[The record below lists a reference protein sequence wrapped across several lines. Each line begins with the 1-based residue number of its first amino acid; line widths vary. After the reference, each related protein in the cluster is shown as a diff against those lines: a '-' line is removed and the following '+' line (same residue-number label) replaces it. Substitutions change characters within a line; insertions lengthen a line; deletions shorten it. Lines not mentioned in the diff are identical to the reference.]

1 MPSEQTDAIVLRLV
15 EFSETSLIVTLYTR
29 DLGRISAIA
38 KGARRPKSPFE
49 GALDILSVCRIV
61 VITKS
66 SDALDILTEAKLQ
79 RRFRA
84 ADRGLTRLY
93 CGFYLAE
100 LLRLWSDEGS
110 PNRELFDLGLECIER
125 IDGEGDALA
134 AVLFFELQGLRVI
147 GNAPATQAC
156 VSCGGAVELTMPRI
170 PFGYHLGGVLCPPC
184 AARERQ
190 VASLSRE
197 AIKQIARLQQ
207 PHAHPPAG
215 LEGHAYRE
223 LRAVLTRYIATM
235 LGNPPRT
242 QSLLPAS
249 WVSH

>member
-61 VITKS
+61 VISKAS
-66 SDALDILTEAKLQ
+66 EALDILTEAKLQ

-110 PNRELFDLGLECIER
+110 PNQELFELALQSIER
-125 IDGEGDALA
+125 IDGDGDALA
-134 AVLFFELQGLRVI
+134 TVLHFELQGLRVI

-156 VSCGGAVELTMPRI
+156 VSCGAGVELTLPRV
-170 PFGYHLGGVLCPPC
+170 PFGYHLGGVLCQPC
-184 AARERQ
+184 AARQRQ
-190 VASLSRE
+190 VASLTRQ
-197 AIKQIARLQQ
+197 AIELIAGMQQ
-207 PHAHPPAG
+207 PGAAPLDRLDG
-215 LEGHAYRE
+215 SAYRE

>member
-29 DLGRISAIA
+29 ELGRISAIA

-61 VITKS
+61 VISKT

-84 ADRGLTRLY
+84 AQRGLTRLY

-110 PNRELFDLGLECIER
+110 PNRELFDLGLQCIER
-125 IDGEGDALA
+125 IDGNDDALA
-134 AVLFFELQGLRVI
+134 AVLFFELQGLRLI

-156 VSCGGAVELTMPRI
+156 VTCGAAVEITSPRVA
-170 PFGYHLGGVLCPPC
+170 FGYHLGGVLCRLC

-190 VASLSRE
+190 VASLTRGAVE
-197 AIKQIARLQQ
+197 LIAQLQQ
-207 PHAHPPAG
+207 LGASPPAT
-215 LEGHAYRE
+215 LEGSAYRE